1 MSPSQRPDRDST
13 SRRKRQPQAQQP
25 PQQGNTFGMGVA
37 LVAVAIA
44 FGIVLLIKGG
54 SSGFDTT
61 AADVTVE
68 TPAVSEVEDNPSE
81 VTEETIPTPTTSVPA
96 AELNVVTLNGAGI
109 SGFAGSAAN
118 FLNVAG
124 YSQVT
129 ADNAATPVE
138 ATAIHF
144 IAGFEE
150 DAKAVAR
157 VFGVDDARVTATE
170 DANALTSNA
179 EGVPEGTQV
188 VVVLGSDVQGAID
201 AADSQETPSGDESET
216 AE

>member
-1 MSPSQRPDRDST
+1 MSTSQRSDRDPSP
-13 SRRKRQPQAQQP
+13 RKKRQPASQP
-25 PQQGNTFGMGVA
+25 SQQQGNTFGMGVA

-44 FGIVLLIKGG
+44 FGVVLLIKGG
-54 SSGFDTT
+54 SVGFDTT

-68 TPAVSEVEDNPSE
+68 TPAVSEVEDSASE
-81 VTEETIPTPTTSVPA
+81 ITEETIPTPTTSVPA

-124 YSQVT
+124 YPLVT
-129 ADNAATPVE
+129 ADNSAAPVE
-138 ATAIHF
+138 ETTVHF
-144 IAGFEE
+144 LAGFEE

-157 VFGVDDARVTATE
+157 VFGVDEARVVATE
-170 DANALTSNA
+170 DPNALTSNA

-188 VVVLGSDVQGAID
+188 VVVLASDVQGAIE
-201 AADSQETPSGDESET
+201 AADSPEAPSDDESASE
-216 AE
+216 